1 MYVYILVVTPS
12 SSFPYLFWGIF
23 SCWLRFELNQPPSK
37 THYLWQ
43 NCGRMWL
50 SMFSPVLESP
60 KKPGYES
67 VSSELT
73 GEELQLWVP
82 RLTIWLPRFLL
93 KHRCHDLQTVEMP
106 VERTFLW
113 ASTTLLL
120 VHWQSV
126 LKLQDWRI
134 CDWSMG
140 MKWNK
145 TIRAGFCWTKPSRLK
160 RFEMHWHL
168 CFNAWPTFGKVF
180 TVVQQKFGGLVTVLL
195 LLQPSSLHELERQID
210 FTCFDG

>member
-12 SSFPYLFWGIF
+12 SSFPYLFWGILF

-60 KKPGYES
+60 KKPR
-67 VSSELT
+67 
-73 GEELQLWVP
+73 LWIGHQ
-82 RLTIWLPRFLL
+82 RT
-93 KHRCHDLQTVEMP
+93 HRRRAPVVGATAAWQIPLETSCHDLQTVEMP

-195 LLQPSSLHELERQID
+195 LLQPSSLH
-210 FTCFDG
+210 

>member
-1 MYVYILVVTPS
+1 MTSS
-12 SSFPYLFWGIF
+12 SSFPYLFWGILL

-50 SMFSPVLESP
+50 SMFSPLLEVT
-60 KKPGYES
+60 KKPRLWIGNQRTHRRRAPVVGATADYLA
-67 VSSELT
+67 SS
-73 GEELQLWVP
+73 WN
-82 RLTIWLPRFLL
+82 ILL
-93 KHRCHDLQTVEMP
+93 KWFSSCWNPVKGHFCEHRPHSCWFIDSQCWNC
-106 VERTFLW
+106 RTGGF
-113 ASTTLLL
+113 AG
-120 VHWQSV
+120 
-126 LKLQDWRI
+126 
-134 CDWSMG
+134 SMG